1 MLTRESVSYC
11 RECGKEVQENWITC
25 PYCSC
30 DLGSSQQNKVTV
42 NDSVVMGNVAINDV
56 TRCVNC
62 ESTGVTIIACS
73 LCKENCYCSVC
84 ANEVRQERKA
94 TLSETIFRFNHL
106 TGKGERI
113 STFWSERLCNACFQN
128 RRDELCNSNCDNCG
142 VYYHDNSI
150 IVRSEREDSQRKV
163 GLCSQ
168 CSNLWT
174 NLTDEI
180 NQINHWVEV
189 EKSKFNPSEKRWYS
203 SVKHYED
210 TKQKIE
216 RYSNQIITKGKQ
228 RNPHISKFNEQRQ
241 KQFIEEMN
249 KQINEIKSISTIQ
262 KEHRRR
268 TAEKERKHKEIQAK
282 KERKKKEGR
291 FIVLKEESIRYK
303 KTWKS
308 IGIGLLLILPINV
321 LLLLFPER
329 VDSHDL
335 YEFSIINIFAW
346 IWIIA
351 VDTAC
356 CFYPLYLGLVL
367 AYDKEELEKLD
378 RELNPK
384 SESKKDW
391 DKEPQVM
398 LVGESKERRRFGYR
412 LTSSLKTNHARPVSI
427 KIIQEGFKLEYEI
440 NSISDAQSGKLRLL
454 MKDRI
459 IGALTLGVRG
469 KHTAHI
475 EVDGDAYFLFVT
487 FKGWSFEHGVKRL
500 SLARVNGDEEI
511 IADLDT

>member
-1 MLTRESVSYC
+1 MDGTNDSIVEICRVEKLPGNKRLMLRQFSQKTKRARKKDKTTLKSFVAVPDSMGTEVAN
-11 RECGKEVQENWITC
+11 ECGEMEGEKRKRKTRAGGQGVVCLFVRWMFLLVCGCWFE
-25 PYCSC
+25 
-30 DLGSSQQNKVTV
+30 G
-42 NDSVVMGNVAINDV
+42 VMGLEVLPNGDGSGG
-56 TRCVNC
+56 TPG
-62 ESTGVTIIACS
+62 TG
-73 LCKENCYCSVC
+73 L
-84 ANEVRQERKA
+84 
-94 TLSETIFRFNHL
+94 
-106 TGKGERI
+106 
-113 STFWSERLCNACFQN
+113 
-128 RRDELCNSNCDNCG
+128 
-142 VYYHDNSI
+142 
-150 IVRSEREDSQRKV
+150 RKV
-163 GLCSQ
+163 VHDWIAGTGNVQ
-168 CSNLWT
+168 
-174 NLTDEI
+174 
-180 NQINHWVEV
+180 
-189 EKSKFNPSEKRWYS
+189 
-203 SVKHYED
+203 
-210 TKQKIE
+210 TKYGHI
-216 RYSNQIITKGKQ
+216 RDWDVSHITSFAYVFYNMNTG
-228 RNPHISKFNEQRQ
+228 NPHISKFNEQRQ

-268 TAEKERKHKEIQAK
+268 TAEKERKHKEIQARN
-282 KERKKKEGR
+282 EREKKKGR

-308 IGIGLLLILPINV
+308 IGIGLLLTLPIHV
-321 LLLLFPER
+321 LYFLFPER

-335 YEFSIINIFAW
+335 NEFSIINIFAW

-351 VDTAC
+351 IDTAC
-356 CFYPLYLGLVL
+356 CFYPLFLGQVL

-412 LTSSLKTNHARPVSI
+412 LTSSLKTNHARPISI

-440 NSISDAQSGKLRLL
+440 NSISDAQSGKLKQL

-475 EVDGDAYFLFVT
+475 EIDGDAYFLFVT
-487 FKGWSFEHGVKRL
+487 FKVWSFKHGVKRL